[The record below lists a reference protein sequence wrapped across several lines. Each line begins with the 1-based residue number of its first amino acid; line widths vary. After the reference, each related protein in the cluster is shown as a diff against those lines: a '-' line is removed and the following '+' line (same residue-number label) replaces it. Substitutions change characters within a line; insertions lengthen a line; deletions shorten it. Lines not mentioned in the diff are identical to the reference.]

1 MSIKK
6 TMILAIFNR
15 SVIVHPFQI
24 FQYYVSISNIW
35 KSVCYNVAKQNVMQ
49 KLQRFCVCVCERER
63 ARRGRKVRH
72 QKKQEIKK
80 SNITEKTS
88 QHFISF
94 LKVLNYK
101 ISNMDWVN
109 LHAMNWLEGN
119 CYYFKESCFTLYM
132 FQKVT
137 LYRT

>member
-1 MSIKK
+1 
-6 TMILAIFNR
+6 
-15 SVIVHPFQI
+15 
-24 FQYYVSISNIW
+24 
-35 KSVCYNVAKQNVMQ
+35 MQ
-49 KLQRFCVCVCERER
+49 KQQRFCVCVCERER

-101 ISNMDWVN
+101 ISNMD
-109 LHAMNWLEGN
+109 
-119 CYYFKESCFTLYM
+119 
-132 FQKVT
+132 
-137 LYRT
+137 